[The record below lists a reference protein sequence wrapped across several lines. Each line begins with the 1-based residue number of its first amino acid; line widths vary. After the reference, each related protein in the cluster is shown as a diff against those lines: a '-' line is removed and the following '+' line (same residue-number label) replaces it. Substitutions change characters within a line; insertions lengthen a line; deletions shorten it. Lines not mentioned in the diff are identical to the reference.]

1 MVKALLLV
9 SVVAF
14 GTAALAEQAVPN
26 TFAGLWRSGPD
37 MTLMFAPG
45 RVIKTEKGQ
54 RVVFDRKHCREGSVA
69 RFVLKFSEMT
79 TAEIVRYVEEKS
91 GATGGQKVRKML
103 VLGTYKVARL
113 ECYEGRILYL
123 IISADRLT
131 ALHASEGELSI
142 ERMRRARTAR

>member
-26 TFAGLWRSGPD
+26 TFAGLWRSGPN

-45 RVIKTEKGQ
+45 RVIKTEKGR
-54 RVVFDRKHCREGSVA
+54 RVVFDRKRCREGGVA

-103 VLGTYKVARL
+103 VPGIYKVARL

-123 IISADRLT
+123 IISANRLA
-131 ALHASEGELSI
+131 ALHTSEGELSI
-142 ERMRRARTAR
+142 ERMRRARAAR